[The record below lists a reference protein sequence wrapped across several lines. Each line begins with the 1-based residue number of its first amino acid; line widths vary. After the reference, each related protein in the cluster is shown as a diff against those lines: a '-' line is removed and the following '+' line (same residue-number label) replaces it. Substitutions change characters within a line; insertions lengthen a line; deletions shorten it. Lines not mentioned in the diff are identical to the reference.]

1 MFASGNRNLNF
12 IWNLLFVIC
21 IYMSNQQLQ
30 QEIKIA
36 DNIPGAEYANLM
48 HISHNKEE
56 FHLMFSNLMNG
67 SGRVVSKII
76 TNPAHYKRI
85 IMAMNENLKKYEE
98 RFGEIKEA
106 ELPNQE
112 IGFK

>member
-1 MFASGNRNLNF
+1 
-12 IWNLLFVIC
+12 
-21 IYMSNQQLQ
+21 MSNQQPPA

-56 FHLMFSNLMNG
+56 FHLMFSNLMGG

-76 TNPAHYKRI
+76 TNPAHYKRM

-98 RFGEIKEA
+98 RFGAIIEA
-106 ELPNQE
+106 ELPDKE

>member
-1 MFASGNRNLNF
+1 MP
-12 IWNLLFVIC
+12 
-21 IYMSNQQLQ
+21 NQQP

-56 FHLMFSNLMNG
+56 FQLIFSNIMGGN
-67 SGRVVSKII
+67 GRVVGKII
-76 TNPAHYKRI
+76 TNPAHYKRM
-85 IMAMNENLKKYEE
+85 IMAMNDNLKKYEE

-106 ELPNQE
+106 DLPERE